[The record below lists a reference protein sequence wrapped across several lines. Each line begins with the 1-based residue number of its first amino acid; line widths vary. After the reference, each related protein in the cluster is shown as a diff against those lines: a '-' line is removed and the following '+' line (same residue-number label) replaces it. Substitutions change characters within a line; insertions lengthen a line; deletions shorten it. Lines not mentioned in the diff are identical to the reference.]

1 MDLRGLYPCTVFK
14 FRTTGP
20 RLADDPRGI
29 MLYRWLTHLF
39 RAGLIFTLTG
49 SLASIPAA
57 YATNSDS
64 SNNNEILI
72 AELAEDESVEDVEH
86 SEPLRSSEPKNE
98 NPQPEAAPPAEAEPA
113 AAPEAPASNDD
124 VAIEEVAPNVDLKE
138 VAPLPEVKTP
148 PEPARVSSESKEAA
162 PAGNETAAKKP
173 AEEPPKEPQ
182 QPTQPEQV
190 EEATSLKMLGSEVL
204 PGTST
209 RLAWSPAIQI
219 AGLSQPTP
227 VLVVNGAKP
236 GPNLCLTGA
245 VHGDELNGIEIIR
258 RTIYDLE
265 PDKLSGRVIGVPIVN
280 LPGFQ
285 QGSRYLPDRRDLNRH
300 FPGTTDGSLADRIAH
315 SLFEDVIRH
324 CDMLVD
330 IHTGSLKRTNLPQ
343 LRADMNNAEVA
354 EFTRGFDRMAVVH
367 STGTVGMLRHAAVE
381 AGIRAVTLE
390 AGESLRIQE
399 HQIKAGVNSLTSLMD
414 KQGMIS
420 RMFVWGDPEPVYY
433 NSEWVRAEHGGILF
447 SDTKLGAKVAKGE
460 ILGYVSDPI
469 TNAQH
474 PVRARSDGRII
485 GMAVDQVVMA
495 GFAAYHVGTEAE
507 VPGE

>member
-1 MDLRGLYPCTVFK
+1 
-14 FRTTGP
+14 
-20 RLADDPRGI
+20 
-29 MLYRWLTHLF
+29 MLYRWLTHLY

-49 SLASIPAA
+49 SLVSIPAV
-57 YATNSDS
+57 YADKTDDSD
-64 SNNNEILI
+64 NTEMLV

-86 SEPLRSSEPKNE
+86 SEPLRSSEPKDSNGTAETPE
-98 NPQPEAAPPAEAEPA
+98 NNDEEPTPEPEASDTA
-113 AAPEAPASNDD
+113 ADSGG
-124 VAIEEVAPNVDLKE
+124 EEVAPNVDLKE
-138 VAPLPEVKTP
+138 VAPPPKP
-148 PEPARVSSESKEAA
+148 AKPAKPEPEKT
-162 PAGNETAAKKP
+162 AGQEKP
-173 AEEPPKEPQ
+173 AAQETVEDAGDNGEKEPAEAVAK
-182 QPTQPEQV
+182 PEK
-190 EEATSLKMLGSEVL
+190 ATSLKMLGAEVL

-227 VLVVNGAKP
+227 VLVVNGSKP

-258 RTIYDLE
+258 RTMYDLE
-265 PDKLSGRVIGVPIVN
+265 PDKLSGRVVGVPIVN

-300 FPGTTDGSLADRIAH
+300 FPGSTDGSLADRIAH

-343 LRADMNNAEVA
+343 LRADMNNPDVA
-354 EFTRGFDRMAVVH
+354 ELTRGFDRMAVVH
-367 STGTVGMLRHAAVE
+367 STGSVGMLRYAAVE
-381 AGIRAVTLE
+381 AGIRSVTME

-414 KQGMIS
+414 KEGMIS

-433 NSEWVRAEHGGILF
+433 DSEWIRAEHGGILF
-447 SDTKLGAKVAKGE
+447 SETKLGAKVSEGE

-474 PVRARSDGRII
+474 AIRARSEGRII

>member
-1 MDLRGLYPCTVFK
+1 MQ
-14 FRTTGP
+14 
-20 RLADDPRGI
+20 
-29 MLYRWLTHLF
+29 YRWLTHLF

-49 SLASIPAA
+49 SLVSIPAA
-57 YATNSDS
+57 YANKSNDTN
-64 SNNNEILI
+64 NTEMLV

-86 SEPLRSSEPKNE
+86 SEPLRSPEPTADSGKADPARTTKEEPTSQSEA
-98 NPQPEAAPPAEAEPA
+98 QDSSAGSA
-113 AAPEAPASNDD
+113 
-124 VAIEEVAPNVDLKE
+124 VEEVAPNVDLKQL
-138 VAPLPEVKTP
+138 APPPTP
-148 PEPARVSSESKEAA
+148 VEPV
-162 PAGNETAAKKP
+162 KKP
-173 AEEPPKEPQ
+173 AEPEPATPERTSEQEEEPAEVAAE
-182 QPTQPEQV
+182 PEK
-190 EEATSLKMLGSEVL
+190 ATSLKMLGSEVL

-258 RTIYDLE
+258 RTMYDLE
-265 PDKLSGRVIGVPIVN
+265 PDKLSGRVIGIPIVN

-300 FPGTTDGSLADRIAH
+300 FPGSTDGSLADRIAH
-315 SLFEDVIRH
+315 SLFENVIRH

-343 LRADMNNAEVA
+343 LRADMNNPEVA
-354 EFTRGFDRMAVVH
+354 ELTRGFDRMAVVH
-367 STGTVGMLRHAAVE
+367 STGTTGMLRHAAVE
-381 AGIRAVTLE
+381 AGIRSVTME

-414 KQGMIS
+414 KEGMIS

-433 NSEWVRAEHGGILF
+433 DSEWIRAEHGGILF
-447 SDTKLGAKVAKGE
+447 SETKLGAKVTEGE

-474 PVRARSDGRII
+474 PIRAISNGRII

>member
-1 MDLRGLYPCTVFK
+1 
-14 FRTTGP
+14 
-20 RLADDPRGI
+20 

-39 RAGLIFTLTG
+39 RAGLISTFCSGLVALPVAHAEQPGT
-49 SLASIPAA
+49 
-57 YATNSDS
+57 SDTQ
-64 SNNNEILI
+64 EVIV

-86 SEPLRSSEPKNE
+86 SEPLGSTEQKTDEPAPVEVLADK
-98 NPQPEAAPPAEAEPA
+98 QAARDATGEADGAEPHEPA
-113 AAPEAPASNDD
+113 AGPQRDAATGPET
-124 VAIEEVAPNVDLKE
+124 
-138 VAPLPEVKTP
+138 PEQSEP
-148 PEPARVSSESKEAA
+148 PEPQEKAA
-162 PAGNETAAKKP
+162 
-173 AEEPPKEPQ
+173 
-182 QPTQPEQV
+182 
-190 EEATSLKMLGSEVL
+190 SLEMLGAKVP
-204 PGTST
+204 PGTAT
-209 RLAWSPAIQI
+209 RLSWSPAIQG

-236 GPNLCLTGA
+236 GPDLCLTGA

-258 RTIYDLE
+258 RTMYDLE

-300 FPGTTDGSLADRIAH
+300 FPGSTEGSLADRIAH
-315 SLFEDVIRH
+315 SLFESVIRH

-343 LRADMNNAEVA
+343 LRADMNNPEVA
-354 EFTRGFDRMAVVH
+354 ELTRGFDRMAVVH
-367 STGTVGMLRHAAVE
+367 STGSVGMLRYAAIE
-381 AGIRAVTLE
+381 AGIRAVTME

-414 KQGMIS
+414 KEGMIS

-433 NSEWVRAEHGGILF
+433 DSEWLRAEHGGILF
-447 SDTKLGAKVAKGE
+447 SEIKLGARVGEGE

-469 TNAQH
+469 TNEQH
-474 PVRARSDGRII
+474 PIRARSDGRII

>member
-1 MDLRGLYPCTVFK
+1 MP
-14 FRTTGP
+14 
-20 RLADDPRGI
+20 
-29 MLYRWLTHLF
+29 YRWLTHLF
-39 RAGLIFTLTG
+39 RAGLISTFCG
-49 SLASIPAA
+49 SLVALPAA
-57 YATNSDS
+57 HAEQTAESDTQ
-64 SNNNEILI
+64 EVLV

-86 SEPLRSSEPKNE
+86 SEPLRPSEPKDNE
-98 NPQPEAAPPAEAEPA
+98 PAPAPAETSAEEKSAKEAPEQADAAEPQE
-113 AAPEAPASNDD
+113 P
-124 VAIEEVAPNVDLKE
+124 VAEDQ
-138 VAPLPEVKTP
+138 
-148 PEPARVSSESKEAA
+148 SEQTK
-162 PAGNETAAKKP
+162 
-173 AEEPPKEPQ
+173 
-182 QPTQPEQV
+182 QPEQQ
-190 EEATSLKMLGSEVL
+190 EEASSLEMLGANVP
-204 PGTST
+204 PGTAT
-209 RLAWSPAIQI
+209 RLSWSPAIQG

-236 GPNLCLTGA
+236 GPTLCLTGA

-258 RTIYDLE
+258 RTMYDLE
-265 PDKLSGRVIGVPIVN
+265 PNKLSGSVVGVPIVN

-300 FPGTTDGSLADRIAH
+300 FPGSTHGSLADRIAH
-315 SLFEDVIRH
+315 SLFESVIRH

-343 LRADMNNAEVA
+343 LRADMNNPDVA
-354 EFTRGFDRMAVVH
+354 ELTRGFDRMAVVH
-367 STGTVGMLRHAAVE
+367 STGSPGMLRYAAIE
-381 AGIRAVTLE
+381 AGIRAVTME

-414 KQGMIS
+414 KEGMIS

-433 NSEWVRAEHGGILF
+433 DSEWVRAEHGGILF
-447 SDTKLGAKVAKGE
+447 SEIKLGAKVGEGE

-469 TNAQH
+469 TNEQH
-474 PVRARSDGRII
+474 PIRARIDGRII

>member
-1 MDLRGLYPCTVFK
+1 
-14 FRTTGP
+14 
-20 RLADDPRGI
+20 

-39 RAGLIFTLTG
+39 RAGLILCC
-49 SLASIPAA
+49 SLIAIPAA
-57 YATNSDS
+57 YAEPSVSSDGQD
-64 SNNNEILI
+64 ILV

-86 SEPLRSSEPKNE
+86 SEPLKTSEPEPDK
-98 NPQPEAAPPAEAEPA
+98 PESASAEEEVPEESSTPA
-113 AAPEAPASNDD
+113 D
-124 VAIEEVAPNVDLKE
+124 VAN
-138 VAPLPEVKTP
+138 LPEQ
-148 PEPARVSSESKEAA
+148 PEPA
-162 PAGNETAAKKP
+162 
-173 AEEPPKEPQ
+173 PK
-182 QPTQPEQV
+182 
-190 EEATSLKMLGSEVL
+190 ATSLEMLGASVA

-209 RLAWSPAIQI
+209 RLSWSPAIHI

-258 RTIYDLE
+258 RTVYDLE
-265 PDKLSGRVIGVPIVN
+265 PDKLAGRVIGVPIVN

-300 FPGTTDGSLADRIAH
+300 FPGSADGSLADRIAH
-315 SLFEDVIRH
+315 SLFERVIRH

-343 LRADMNNAEVA
+343 LRADMNNPDVA
-354 EFTRGFDRMAVVH
+354 ELSRGFDRMAVVH
-367 STGTVGMLRHAAVE
+367 STGTPGMLRYAAVE
-381 AGIRAVTLE
+381 AGIRSVTME

-399 HQIKAGVNSLTSLMD
+399 HQIRAGVNSLTSLMD
-414 KQGMIS
+414 KEGMIS

-433 NSEWVRAEHGGILF
+433 DSEWIRAEHGGILF
-447 SDTKLGAKVAKGE
+447 SDIKLGDKVSQGE

-474 PVRARSDGRII
+474 PIRAQSDGRII

-495 GFAAYHVGTEAE
+495 GFATYHVGTEAE